1 MQTRLDYP
9 RTHNVEYLPG
19 KWMYVMQL
27 GWKIVDFD
35 QPDEEDSP
43 SKAANR
49 DRECVCVR
57 LHECVTRVRL

>member
-49 DRECVCVR
+49 DRECVCV
-57 LHECVTRVRL
+57 